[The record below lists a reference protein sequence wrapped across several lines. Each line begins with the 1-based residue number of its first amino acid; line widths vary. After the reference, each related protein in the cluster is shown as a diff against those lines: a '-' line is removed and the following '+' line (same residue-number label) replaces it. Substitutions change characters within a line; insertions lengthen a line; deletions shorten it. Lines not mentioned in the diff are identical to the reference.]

1 MLEKKVLVIG
11 DSGVG
16 KTAII
21 HGFITGSVIGGA
33 NQAQPTI
40 GVANQIK
47 KVKAPNGEDIKLDVW
62 DTAGDLN

>member
-1 MLEKKVLVIG
+1 MLEKKILVVG

-21 HGFITGSVIGGA
+21 HGFITGSAMGSA

-47 KVKAPNGEDIKLDVW
+47 KVQGPNGE
-62 DTAGDLN
+62 